1 MSYSRHQDE
10 SPARLRERAAGI
22 RWRTAGMSDLDRRL
36 ELLDYA
42 DELDAAAD
50 ALEEGVREQ

>member
-1 MSYSRHQDE
+1 
-10 SPARLRERAAGI
+10 
-22 RWRTAGMSDLDRRL
+22 MSDLDRRL